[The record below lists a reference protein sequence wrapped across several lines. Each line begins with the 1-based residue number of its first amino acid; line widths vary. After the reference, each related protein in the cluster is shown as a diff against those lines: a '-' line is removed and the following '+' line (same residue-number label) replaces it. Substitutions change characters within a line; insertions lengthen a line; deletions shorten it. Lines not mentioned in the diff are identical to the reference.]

1 MSELYLMTSI
11 TDRKLLPKCL
21 TLCSESGVPIN
32 VIVLGRG
39 TAPDARYALLM
50 DGPEKGVCLSVVTG
64 GVWEKLKR
72 GFRTRLNI
80 ESPGTGIVFT
90 IAMSSIG
97 GRRELAFLTDGQDYQ
112 RSSKESVMKGTEH
125 ELLIVVSEPGT
136 TELVMDAARE
146 AGAHGGTVI
155 HARGTGHERAERFL
169 GVTLASEREMTLIVV
184 NTDQRD
190 RIMTAIMMK
199 AGVATPA
206 RSIVFSLPVTDVAGL
221 RLADASRQDV
231 EANRTPPDQ
240 YLSRKETH

>member
-11 TDRKLLPKCL
+11 TNRKLLPKCL
-21 TLCSESGVPIN
+21 TLCGGNGVPVN
-32 VIVLGRG
+32 VVALGRG
-39 TAPDARYALLM
+39 TAPDARSALLM
-50 DGPEKGVCLSVVTG
+50 DGPEKGILLSVVTG
-64 GVWEKLKR
+64 EVWEKLKR
-72 GFRTRLNI
+72 EFRARLNI

-97 GRRELAFLTDGQDYQ
+97 GRRELAFLTDGQGFQ
-112 RSSKESVMKGTEH
+112 RSGKESVMKGTEH

-136 TELVMDAARE
+136 TEMVMDAARE
-146 AGAHGGTVI
+146 AGARGGTVI
-155 HARGTGHERAERFL
+155 HARGTGHERAEKFL

-221 RLADASRQDV
+221 RLADASREDAGPDRTAADQD
-231 EANRTPPDQ
+231 
-240 YLSRKETH
+240 LSGEKKQ